1 MTPALHCNQKCTD
14 CVISSE
20 LFTHC
25 IFCRY
30 DRNLISAQRWGIRK
44 GLIMGFFTGYLW
56 FIIFLC
62 YALAFWYG
70 SSLVV
75 DTQEYSPGTLLQV
88 HTHDLMQAHEKEPT
102 HQGSF
107 CYSHYRCGRK
117 GRTQILIGYH
127 MFCFAGIFR
136 SAYCCA
142 EFGPGVSLS
151 GGFCCWKRSRHHYL
165 WDHRPRKNPA
175 DNGHMKM
182 KRLIP
187 VLNPVLLLLT
197 NKKSI
202 TQLTFLLNK
211 IKLK

>member
-1 MTPALHCNQKCTD
+1 M
-14 CVISSE
+14 
-20 LFTHC
+20 LFPLIWCHNLTLITHC

-30 DRNLISAQRWGIRK
+30 DRNLVSAQQWGIRK

-88 HTHDLMQAHEKEPT
+88 HTHDLILA

-107 CYSHYRCGRK
+107 CYWTHYRCGRK
-117 GRTQILIGYH
+117 GRMEILFGYH
-127 MFCFAGIFR
+127 MFCFAGIFW
-136 SAYCCA
+136 SAYCCV

-151 GGFCCWKRSRHHYL
+151 GGFCCRKRSRHYYL
-165 WDHRPRKNPA
+165 WDHRACKNPT
-175 DNGHMKM
+175 DNRHHKNHM
-182 KRLIP
+182 KRLIS
-187 VLNPVLLLLT
+187 VSNLVLLLT
-197 NKKSI
+197 KKK
-202 TQLTFLLNK
+202 TLLHY
-211 IKLK
+211 